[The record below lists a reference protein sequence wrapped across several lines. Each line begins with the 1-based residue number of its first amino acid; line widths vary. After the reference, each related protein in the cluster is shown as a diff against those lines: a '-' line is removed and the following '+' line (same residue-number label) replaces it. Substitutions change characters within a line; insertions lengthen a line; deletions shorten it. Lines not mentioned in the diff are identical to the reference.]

1 MQVHKLLENHELENR
16 LSSTLASDELWD
28 AMKAGQEE
36 VVERRA
42 SLSSKIREFR
52 QVAAVLSDPTGATLA
67 SDAAAEN
74 PDVER

>member
-1 MQVHKLLENHELENR
+1 
-16 LSSTLASDELWD
+16 
-28 AMKAGQEE
+28 MKAGQEE
-36 VVERRA
+36 VVERRV
-42 SLSSKIREFR
+42 SLLSKIREFR